1 MKLEIKE
8 AIDKGDK
15 IILKMEYDW
24 EFALAV
30 SKAIGIKNPD
40 DEDVE
45 AFVAMVLE
53 NMDIEDL
60 GELGDQINE

>member
-15 IILKMEYDW
+15 IVLKMEYDW

-30 SKAIGIKNPD
+30 SKVLGIRKPD
-40 DEDVE
+40 DEDIE

-60 GELGDQINE
+60 GELGDQIDE

>member
-24 EFALAV
+24 EFAAAIAKIFGINYASKEEIEEFV
-30 SKAIGIKNPD
+30 S
-40 DEDVE
+40 V
-45 AFVAMVLE
+45 VLE
-53 NMDIEDL
+53 NMDENDL
-60 GELGDQINE
+60 GKLGDEINE